1 MMEGANRTVSL
12 WFLRNEGRSSHALIS
27 RGWNAMMEGAN
38 RAVRLWLVL
47 NEGGGSVMGIMV
59 GPEISSMGLLR
70 LPRAAMQ

>member
-1 MMEGANRTVSL
+1 
-12 WFLRNEGRSSHALIS
+12 
-27 RGWNAMMEGAN
+27 MMEGAN